1 MVDRGASYQSAIP
14 FDDPWGGECER
25 GDSTGGRIPSD
36 QVRCAAH
43 CLLFRTEAAV
53 AAQPPAAGDGSTTGT
68 WRWLEADQWEAR
80 HTRANHNA
88 YCCRRAVRPHPW
100 IASSTS
106 ARRQL
111 LQLGQVEISAGA
123 PFAPLLRFALI
134 RQFSLEN
141 ISRSRRGENLSL
153 ILRIMRSLYVI
164 RCNNS
169 RIFFFTKIRRYHLPI
184 IFAVNLLLVY

>member
-1 MVDRGASYQSAIP
+1 MRWILKVIFPITRPRFARLDRNRWFVVGPAINRLSPSMIRGAANAS
-14 FDDPWGGECER
+14 
-25 GDSTGGRIPSD
+25 GGRIPSD

-134 RQFSLEN
+134 LFLEN
-141 ISRSRRGENLSL
+141 ISRSEKFIFRLY
-153 ILRIMRSLYVI
+153 LRIMR
-164 RCNNS
+164 
-169 RIFFFTKIRRYHLPI
+169 T
-184 IFAVNLLLVY
+184 

>member
-1 MVDRGASYQSAIP
+1 M
-14 FDDPWGGECER
+14 
-25 GDSTGGRIPSD
+25 
-36 QVRCAAH
+36 RCAAH

-123 PFAPLLRFALI
+123 RHCSVPFLYSVNSLCKFFFNR
-134 RQFSLEN
+134 RENFSFVYFFYLCV
-141 ISRSRRGENLSL
+141 RDT
-153 ILRIMRSLYVI
+153 LYVYNI
-164 RCNNS
+164 TYATVILFS
-169 RIFFFTKIRRYHLPI
+169 FFF
-184 IFAVNLLLVY
+184 F